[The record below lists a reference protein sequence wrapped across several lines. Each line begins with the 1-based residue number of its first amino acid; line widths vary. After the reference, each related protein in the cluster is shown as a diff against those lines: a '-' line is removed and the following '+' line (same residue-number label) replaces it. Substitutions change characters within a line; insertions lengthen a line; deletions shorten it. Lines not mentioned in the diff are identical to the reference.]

1 MAKVSVI
8 IPSYNAEAFISETVD
23 SALAQTYQDL
33 EIIVVDDGSTDN
45 TRRVLQQY
53 GDRIRYVYQRNSGVS
68 MARNTGIA
76 IATGE
81 YIALLDHDD
90 VFLPEKLEEQV
101 KILDADPDVALV
113 YSDSYLV
120 DFSGKLLG
128 RMFDGVQPHR
138 GRVLPELFLNNF
150 IPCLTAVIRKQ
161 VLDKV
166 GLFRPDLHIVEEYEL
181 FLRIAELYPVDFVHA
196 PLAKYRVHETSFSNR
211 DVELG
216 CQESMAVA
224 EECLERNPD
233 LKHALGRKTEQKRAN
248 LHYVLGRACIL
259 KGKME
264 EARKQ
269 FARSLT
275 GYPYHAR
282 SYLFWGLT
290 FLPNEWAGRVVGWL
304 KSIKRSAL
312 WLKLVASR

>member
-8 IPSYNAEAFISETVD
+8 IPAYNAEAFISETID

-53 GDRIRYVYQRNSGVS
+53 GDQIRYVYQRNSGVS
-68 MARNTGIA
+68 MARNTGIS

-90 VFLPEKLEEQV
+90 VWLPEKLEKQV
-101 KILDADPDVALV
+101 KILDADPDIALV
-113 YSDSYLV
+113 YSDTYLM
-120 DFSGKLLG
+120 DFNGTLLG
-128 RMFDGVQPHR
+128 RGFDGDQPHR

-150 IPCLTAVIRKQ
+150 VPCLTAVIRKQ

-166 GLFRPDLHIVEEYEL
+166 GLFRPDLHVVEEYEL
-181 FLRIAELYPVDFVHA
+181 FLRIAELYQVDFVHA
-196 PLAKYRVHETSFSNR
+196 PLAKYRVHETSFVSRNP
-211 DVELG
+211 ELRF
-216 CQESMAVA
+216 QESIVVA

-233 LKHALGRKTEQKRAN
+233 LRRTLGRKVRQKLAN
-248 LHYVLGRACIL
+248 LHYSLGRICL
-259 KGKME
+259 SKTKRG

-275 GYPYHAR
+275 RYPYHAKP
-282 SYLFWGLT
+282 YLFWGLT
-290 FLPNEWAGRVVGWL
+290 FLPNEWAGRVIGWL
-304 KSIKRSAL
+304 QSIKRIAL
-312 WLKLVASR
+312 WLKLVAS